1 MTISTESNPRADKRK
16 LLPALGKGA
25 AVLAAATLGFGLAA
39 TPASAAPAAP
49 AYPNCGGTFDHGYL
63 GGPPDSSGN
72 FAVRIEYH
80 NVGAWIGS
88 QTGDAVVTSAAGR
101 SHVYNT
107 VNPNGTYFVAVFN
120 TEETGTA
127 TLALFR
133 GDGPHV
139 CSTSFSIGVIA

>member
-1 MTISTESNPRADKRK
+1 MTISTESQPRTVKRK

-25 AVLAAATLGFGLAA
+25 AVLAAATLGFGLAS

-49 AYPNCGGTFDHGYL
+49 AYPDCGATFDHGYL
-63 GGPPDSSGN
+63 GGPPDIDDN
-72 FAVRIEYH
+72 FGVRIEYH

-88 QTGDAVVTSAAGR
+88 QVGDAVVTSAAGR
-101 SHVYNT
+101 SKVYS
-107 VNPNGTYFVAVFN
+107 VDPNGTYFVANFN
-120 TEETGTA
+120 LGETGTA

-139 CSTSFSIGVIA
+139 CSTSFAIGVVG